1 MTWDNFR
8 ALMSSRKAGNVAV
21 LILLVFGAYWF
32 GYRHMRF
39 FRIPSSSM
47 EPTLHRADQ
56 IVTISE
62 RVYARGDII
71 VMRDPHEVG
80 SYVVKR
86 IVGVGGDQI
95 AALQGGLFVNGEYA
109 SEPYILEPMA
119 YEIRD
124 PVPVPEGYVFLLGDN
139 RNNSSDSHDFLES
152 YAVTEI
158 VGRVIYIY
166 FPYER
171 MGTVSSYPLTNRLGV

>member
-1 MTWDNFR
+1 
-8 ALMSSRKAGNVAV
+8 
-21 LILLVFGAYWF
+21 
-32 GYRHMRF
+32 
-39 FRIPSSSM
+39 
-47 EPTLHRADQ
+47 
-56 IVTISE
+56 
-62 RVYARGDII
+62 
-71 VMRDPHEVG
+71 
-80 SYVVKR
+80 
-86 IVGVGGDQI
+86 
-95 AALQGGLFVNGEYA
+95 
-109 SEPYILEPMA
+109 MA